1 MPDVWSK
8 RCTIQGIDLDALTY
22 VDDIFEVVKTQYDL
36 ILSSARSEVF
46 QNESRLNFK
55 PPKCKIMVMNQV
67 EKIADEIGGMTLQQ
81 VETHEYLGT
90 IISFDGS
97 RNIEIDHRIAE
108 GKSVSNEIVQVLKM
122 SELSII
128 RLRCK
133 HSF

>member
-1 MPDVWSK
+1 
-8 RCTIQGIDLDALTY
+8 
-22 VDDIFEVVKTQYDL
+22 
-36 ILSSARSEVF
+36 
-46 QNESRLNFK
+46 
-55 PPKCKIMVMNQV
+55 MVMNQV
-67 EKIADEIGGMTLQQ
+67 EEIADEIGGMTLQQ

-128 RLRCK
+128 RLRYVNTLSNACLDSK
-133 HSF
+133 VKYGCSVWSKLKKCQEKELLS